1 MLELLEI
8 DGKTPP
14 NISAGTRALNGA
26 PKIAAVMFVPA
37 AKGAKVNVKVIKFI
51 ALIIFVIAAFFL
63 FRWDGLSDYL
73 DQDTLRNWID
83 GFGVWG
89 PLVYLLIYSIA
100 PSFMMPGLP
109 ITVIGG
115 ILFGPLWGTIYVLIG
130 ATIGA
135 SIAFLIARYMG
146 RDWIAGVIKG
156 GRFEELDGK
165 VEKQGWKIVAFT
177 RLIPLFPFNFLNYAF
192 GLTKIKFSH
201 YVLASFIFMMPGAIA
216 YVVFSSS
223 ILDVFKGKVS
233 KEFLIGVILV
243 ILVSLLPVIYK
254 RFKGSRR
261 Y

>member
-1 MLELLEI
+1 MNR
-8 DGKTPP
+8 KT
-14 NISAGTRALNGA
+14 L
-26 PKIAAVMFVPA
+26 
-37 AKGAKVNVKVIKFI
+37 KFI
-51 ALIIFVIAAFFL
+51 ALTVFISSAFVLA
-63 FRWDGLSDYL
+63 RWYGLSEYL
-73 DQDTLRNWID
+73 DQDKLRRWID

-89 PLVYLLIYSIA
+89 PFVYMLIYSVA

-109 ITVIGG
+109 LTVIGG
-115 ILFGPLWGTIYVLIG
+115 ILFGPVWGSIYVIIG

-146 RDWIAGVIKG
+146 RDWVAGVVKG
-156 GRFEELDGK
+156 GRLEELDSK

-177 RLIPLFPFNFLNYAF
+177 RVIPLFPFNFLNYAF
-192 GLTKIKFSH
+192 GLTRIKFSH

-233 KEFLIGVILV
+233 KEFLIGIILV
-243 ILVSLLPVIYK
+243 ILVSLLPVLYK
-254 RFKGSRR
+254 RFKGSKG